1 MCTCKE
7 DPSSRQMQRKKKNAS
22 WKLMTTNHNDLKTN
36 QPGVSTLLPLPLK
49 SHDWWELRSM
59 LWSFRSKSCWH
70 LLFRKSSVIYSQ
82 IKCWMPL
89 NLTWS
94 STTDCVNT
102 LKNVNQLLHF
112 SFIHHWANEVSGTG
126 VRICWPAIQSSL
138 NSEPDFFADWWGMQ
152 DQLFNYLPVLST

>member
-1 MCTCKE
+1 MGCAPARKILLAVKCKE
-7 DPSSRQMQRKKKNAS
+7 RKKNAS
-22 WKLMTTNHNDLKTN
+22 WKLMAINHNDLK
-36 QPGVSTLLPLPLK
+36 PRVSTLLPLKLK

-70 LLFRKSSVIYSQ
+70 LPFRKSSVICSQ
-82 IKCWMPL
+82 IKCSIPF

-94 STTDCVNT
+94 STTDCMNT

-112 SFIHHWANEVSGTG
+112 SFIHHWANEVSVTG

-138 NSEPDFFADWWGMQ
+138 NQTSSLIDEECRC
-152 DQLFNYLPVLST
+152 LPVLST